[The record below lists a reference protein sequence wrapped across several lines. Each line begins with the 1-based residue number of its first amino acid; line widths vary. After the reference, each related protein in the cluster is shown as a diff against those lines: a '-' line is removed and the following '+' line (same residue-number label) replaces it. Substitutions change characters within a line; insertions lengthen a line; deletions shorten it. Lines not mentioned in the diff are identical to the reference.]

1 MGSRAV
7 QPHAVQLSPGVY
19 YVSPSPSPANTGWRR
34 DRRARLAGE
43 FEGFAPPPF
52 GRPFDPAFRYVRVG
66 VHGIASIEGETPGL
80 PAGTRRTWIAFSFPA
95 NGAFPEA
102 FLAAAGPGVR
112 SRDVPSSFLL
122 PTLPNGRNGTNGGD
136 RVSFVTA
143 IDLRRFIASHEA
155 SRVFTRSTVRHCAA
169 LCGAMCCLSPVT
181 TNDYGIGYPP
191 VWPTAGWAGLSQTRR
206 RLWSFGVARAATRG
220 QRAERGDRRRR
231 GVHGAADPRRRGRRV
246 EGEDAVEGDAVE
258 GDAVDD
264 EHSRENLF
272 HIRPVWTSCPVR
284 ALDALNFPHTSAA
297 RKGGCPEDIMS
308 VTLHTNLGDLKVEL
322 FCEDAPRTCENFL
335 ALCASEYYDNTSFH
349 RNIKGF
355 MIQGGDPTGTGRG
368 GQSIWGGKFP
378 DEIRDNLKHTNR
390 GVMSMANS
398 GPNTN
403 ASQFFFTY
411 AKCPHPTA
419 RTRCLAR
426 SSTGSRCW
434 T

>member
-7 QPHAVQLSPGVY
+7 QPPPIVGTVRAVADPVPPVAAREGCRRSTPGCDDDFARESLAFAPTVVDGRAARAERAISSTARAGPVTESRRVTGIAPEPPLTTTPVPHAVELSPGVY
-19 YVSPSPSPANTGWRR
+19 YASPSPSPANTSWRR

-136 RVSFVTA
+136 GVSFVTA

-155 SRVFTRSTVRHCAA
+155 SRVFSLSA

-191 VWPTAGWAGLSQTRR
+191 VWPSGGVGRAGDHRHGGDFGH
-206 RLWSFGVARAATRG
+206 FGVAQDRDAGADAPSTGIGGDVAAC
-220 QRAERGDRRRR
+220 
-231 GVHGAADPRRRGRRV
+231 VGAADLAG
-246 EGEDAVEGDAVE
+246 
-258 GDAVDD
+258 
-264 EHSRENLF
+264 
-272 HIRPVWTSCPVR
+272 
-284 ALDALNFPHTSAA
+284 
-297 RKGGCPEDIMS
+297 GGC
-308 VTLHTNLGDLKVEL
+308 
-322 FCEDAPRTCENFL
+322 
-335 ALCASEYYDNTSFH
+335 
-349 RNIKGF
+349 
-355 MIQGGDPTGTGRG
+355 GGG
-368 GQSIWGGKFP
+368 GCGG
-378 DEIRDNLKHTNR
+378 
-390 GVMSMANS
+390 G
-398 GPNTN
+398 G
-403 ASQFFFTY
+403 
-411 AKCPHPTA
+411 C
-419 RTRCLAR
+419 
-426 SSTGSRCW
+426 GG
-434 T
+434 